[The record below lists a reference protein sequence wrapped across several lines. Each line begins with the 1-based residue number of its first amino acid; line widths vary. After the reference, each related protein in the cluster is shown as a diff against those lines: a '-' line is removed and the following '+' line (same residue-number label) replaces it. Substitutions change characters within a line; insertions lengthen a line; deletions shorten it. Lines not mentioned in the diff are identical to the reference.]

1 MTALLQLIY
10 RQPVLW
16 AAVAT
21 LALHGLWL
29 SWNPAPSRGPGLPPS
44 AAAPRVIYEAQNAWP
59 DLLRRPAGDARLIR
73 SSALFALPTPSG
85 FSGPE
90 LTREVRHAPLLTSTS
105 LVPRSTIDRRLDLA
119 GAAVP
124 PAWSRTATGLPVLAA
139 APPPPVF
146 TRGPAPAGDTLQ
158 VRWSADF
165 PEVPV
170 RTLSARDAPWQDA
183 APWELAAA
191 VRYDHRGV
199 ASEVFLEPPGPRADR
214 NAAAVR
220 LLRTLAPPRSLA
232 GHGGRVV
239 LRYLGPATASS
250 P

>member
-10 RQPVLW
+10 RRPGWW
-16 AAVAT
+16 AALAT

-29 SWNPAPSRGPGLPPS
+29 SWNPAPGQGPGRPP
-44 AAAPRVIYEAQNAWP
+44 AGDAPRVIYEAQHAWP
-59 DLLRRPAGDARLIR
+59 VLLRRPEGDARLIH

-105 LVPRSTIDRRLDLA
+105 LVSHAAVDRNLDLA
-119 GAAVP
+119 AAAAP
-124 PAWSRTATGLPVLAA
+124 PAWSRAATGLPVLAA
-139 APPPPVF
+139 VPPPPVF
-146 TRGPAPAGDTLQ
+146 TRGPPPAGDTLQ

-165 PEVPV
+165 PEAPA
-170 RTLSARDAPWQDA
+170 RTLAAREAPWQDA
-183 APWELAAA
+183 APWELTAA

-199 ASEVFLEPPGPRADR
+199 ASEVFLDPPGPRADR

-220 LLRTLAPPRSLA
+220 LLRTLAPPRALA
-232 GHGGRVV
+232 GHAGRVV
-239 LRYLGPATASS
+239 LRYLGPASASS